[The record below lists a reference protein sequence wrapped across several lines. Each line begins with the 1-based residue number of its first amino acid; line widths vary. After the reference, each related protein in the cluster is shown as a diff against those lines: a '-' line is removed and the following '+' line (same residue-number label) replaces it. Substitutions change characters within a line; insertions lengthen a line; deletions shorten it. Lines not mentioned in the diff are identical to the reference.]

1 MNVLQATVL
10 EKEIDRQLKEKEGEL
25 LKEVASGCDGLDS
38 TEVLYKMILNATVVS
53 IKVSVGI
60 TLDMMI
66 ELGLVAPASEEQL
79 RKKILSIV
87 K

>member
-1 MNVLQATVL
+1 MQATAL
-10 EKEIDRQLKEKEGEL
+10 EKEIDRQLKEKEDEL
-25 LKEVASGCDGLDS
+25 IKEIASGCDGLDN

-53 IKVSVGI
+53 IKVSAGMA
-60 TLDMMI
+60 LDMLI
-66 ELGLVAPASEEQL
+66 GLGLVTPADDEQL